1 MRDLVRWAIRNTP
14 AMNMI
19 MISVIAVGVL
29 SFVMLRRETFP
40 EFELE
45 IVLVRVPYPGASP
58 EEVES
63 GICEKI
69 EEAVKDTVGIKKMT
83 SVATNDY
90 GAVILELNADVDAQR
105 VLNEIRGDVER
116 IPSFPLLAEDPEV
129 QQITLRE
136 SAITVGVLGPESDH
150 PSAEMEWRL
159 RDLAEEVRVE
169 LLALPNVS
177 QAEISGAKSYQI
189 DIEIA
194 EATLRRYG
202 LTLKKVSEIVRDEN
216 LEMPGGLIRTASQ
229 EVLVRGENKRDIGRE
244 IAKLPLIKTP
254 DGVVLAVGDLGT
266 VRDDFDDVTSFQR
279 VDGRPTIAIS
289 VNRTSKEDLLV
300 ITDEVKKFV
309 KEHADVIPEGYSLVT
324 WGDQSEE
331 VRDRLNTLT
340 SNGWQGLILV
350 LVILA
355 LFMNTRLAFWVSMG
369 IPISMLGAC
378 AILLYFGQ
386 TLNMLTMFSF
396 LMALGIVV
404 DDAIV
409 IGENI
414 YAHREMGKSFHRAA
428 VDGTAEVLPS
438 VAMSI
443 ATTILAFIP
452 MFFVAGVMGKFM
464 AVMPLAMIAI
474 LVISLLEAA
483 FILPCHLAHD
493 DDSEDLVNNL
503 IDFFAYPFRPLGK
516 AFNKVGDWTSARL
529 DWFIEH
535 VYQPGLR
542 FSLGNPVTVVTLAI
556 AILAVSI
563 SVVYAGFVPLNLMPS
578 LDSKTI
584 VCNVAF
590 PDGTPAM
597 MADEATKKIEA
608 AIRQVNANH
617 EAEGET
623 VVQLIRRNVGFAQL
637 RQGPGQT
644 TDAFGSHLGAVVVR
658 LTSPGSRTV
667 SSSQIVDE
675 WRDATGPIVGS
686 DSLVFDSQE
695 IGPGGKQIEFKLLTN
710 PDNMARLE
718 AAVEDVKT
726 ELAKSAGVYDIEDDS
741 SPGKMELR
749 LRLKDSAK
757 AMNVSERDLA
767 ETIRATYYGDEVMRL
782 QRGRHEVK
790 LMVRY
795 PREDRRSLAEFDQIR
810 VRTGD
815 GSERPITELAHVEIV
830 RPLSEINRL
839 DQKRSITVSANVN
852 QRVANSNAI
861 IENLKDEYVPE
872 LMKKYPGVTIRW
884 EGQKEQQRESLGS
897 LFIGSAVAMMAMYVL
912 LTIEFN
918 SYFQPLIVMIAI
930 PFGLIG
936 AVGGHLLLGL
946 ELTLFSFFGL
956 VALCGVVVND
966 SIVLVDFINHRLRD
980 GLPLYD
986 ALIDTGRRRFR
997 PVLLTSI
1004 TTIAGL
1010 TPLLFETSLQAQVL
1024 IPMAVS
1030 LCFGLMASTF
1040 LVLYLVPVLY
1050 LIYACLGGQK
1060 LHHDEGDELDDLPP
1074 VKREELV
1081 PVEVS

>member
-14 AMNMI
+14 AMNTI
-19 MISVIAVGVL
+19 MISVIGVGVL
-29 SFVMLRRETFP
+29 SFFLLRRETFP

-45 IVLVRVPYPGASP
+45 IVLVTVPYPGASP

-83 SVATNDY
+83 SVANNDY

-105 VLNEIRGDVER
+105 VLNEVRGDVER

-136 SAITVGVLGPESDH
+136 SAITVGVLAPDVEH

-159 RDLAEEVRVE
+159 RDLAEEIRVE

-177 QAEISGAKSYQI
+177 QAEVSGAKDYQI
-189 DIEIA
+189 DIEIEE
-194 EATLRRYG
+194 EALRRFG
-202 LTLKKVSEIVRDEN
+202 LTLKQVSEIVRDEN

-229 EVLVRGENKRDIGRE
+229 EVLVRGNNKRDIGRE
-244 IAKLPLIKTP
+244 IAKLPLIKTQ
-254 DGVVLAVGDLGT
+254 DGVVLTVGDLAV

-279 VDGRPTIAIS
+279 VDGRPAIAIS
-289 VNRTSKEDLLV
+289 VNRTSKEDLIV

-309 KEHADVIPEGYSLVT
+309 KDHGDLIPEGYSMVT

-340 SNGWQGLILV
+340 TNGWQGLVLV
-350 LVILA
+350 LIILA

-378 AILLYFGQ
+378 AILLYCGQ

-438 VAMSI
+438 VVMSI
-443 ATTILAFIP
+443 ATTILAFVP

-474 LVISLLEAA
+474 LLISLLEAA
-483 FILPCHLAHD
+483 FILPCHLAHG
-493 DDSEDLVNNL
+493 DDSDDLINNA
-503 IDFFAYPFRPLGK
+503 IDFFAYPFRPIGA
-516 AFNKVGDWTSARL
+516 AFNRVGDWTSARL
-529 DWFIEH
+529 DWVIENA
-535 VYQPGLR
+535 YQPGLKY
-542 FSLGNPVTVVTLAI
+542 SLGNPFTIFTLALAIMAISI
-556 AILAVSI
+556 A
-563 SVVYAGFVPLNLMPS
+563 VVWAGFVPLNLFPS
-578 LDSKTI
+578 MDSKTI
-584 VCNVAF
+584 VANVGF
-590 PDGTPAM
+590 PDGTPAVL
-597 MADEATKKIEA
+597 ADEATQKIEA
-608 AIRQVNANH
+608 AIRAVNAKH
-617 EAEGET
+617 EEQGET
-623 VVQLIRRNVGFAQL
+623 VVELIRRNVGFAQM

-644 TDAFGSHLGAVVVR
+644 SDQFGSHLGAVVVR
-658 LTSPGSRTV
+658 LTSPGLRTV
-667 SSSQIVDE
+667 SSSQLIEE

-686 DSLVFDSQE
+686 DLLVFDSQD
-695 IGPGGKQIEFKLLTN
+695 IGPGGKQIEFKLLTS
-710 PDNMARLE
+710 PKNMARLE
-718 AAVEDVKT
+718 AAVEDVKA

-749 LRLKDSAK
+749 LRLKENAQ
-757 AMNVSERDLA
+757 AMNVTERDLA

-861 IENLKDEYVPE
+861 IENLKKEYVPE
-872 LMKKYPGVTIRW
+872 MMKKFPGVTIRW
-884 EGQKEQQRESLGS
+884 EGQKEQQSESLGS
-897 LFIGSAVAMMAMYVL
+897 LFIGTGVAMAAMFVL

-936 AVGGHLLLGL
+936 AVVGHLILGL

-980 GLPLYD
+980 GLPIYE
-986 ALIDTGRRRFR
+986 ALLDTGRRRFR

-1050 LIYACLGGQK
+1050 LIYAILGGQVSK
-1060 LHHDEGDELDDLPP
+1060 HDEIKLPEETRSIP
-1074 VKREELV
+1074 KEELV
-1081 PVEVS
+1081 AADVH